1 MRKNILAVL
10 SVLSLSLLVTACN
23 EVKQEKVE
31 QKQAIGVIDTARV
44 YADSKL
50 GIAGADYLEKMQTT
64 MQDELVALQKGMQEN
79 PSEALIAEFQAK
91 YAGFQERINLEQ
103 EQVVTKLNDALQ
115 KAMDTYR
122 EDNGLEVI
130 IASEAVTSMSAK
142 ADVTGGIINL
152 LDGMK
157 VEFTPIK
164 MPAPELKAPVEE
176 APAVDTAVQEAPIV
190 EDAPVTEVAPEAKPA
205 E

>member
-1 MRKNILAVL
+1 MRKNIFAVL

-50 GIAGADYLEKMQTT
+50 GLAGGDYLEKMQAT

-79 PSEALIAEFQAK
+79 PSDVLIAEFQAK

-115 KAMDTYR
+115 EAMDKYR

-130 IASEAVTSMSAK
+130 IAAEAVASMGKK
-142 ADVTGGIINL
+142 ADVTDGIINL

-164 MPAPELKAPVEE
+164 MPEPVEAAVKAPVEA
-176 APAVDTAVQEAPIV
+176 APEVQEAPIV
-190 EDAPVTEVAPEAKPA
+190 GDAPVMEAAPEAKPV